1 MDEKKIMKKDP
12 EWISINLGVVICI
25 TCSGI
30 HRQLGTHISK
40 IRSTTLDS
48 WDKELKKLV
57 LALGNK
63 LCNSFLEANLGD
75 ASKPDS
81 ASSRYLPFSSFS
93 PFTTLFLLLPSLL
106 SSFPPFLLPSFP
118 SSLPSFP
125 PSLQPIRIILFS
137 PSF

>member
-1 MDEKKIMKKDP
+1 MKKDP
-12 EWISINLGVVICI
+12 EWISINLGGVICI

-57 LALGNK
+57 LALSNK

-81 ASSRYLPFSSFS
+81 ASSRYLPF
-93 PFTTLFLLLPSLL
+93 PPFLLLLL
-106 SSFPPFLLPSFP
+106 FFSSFPPSLPPFLF
-118 SSLPSFP
+118 PSFP
-125 PSLQPIRIILFS
+125 PSL
-137 PSF
+137 

>member
-1 MDEKKIMKKDP
+1 MKKDP
-12 EWISINLGVVICI
+12 EWISINLGGVICI

-81 ASSRYLPFSSFS
+81 ASSRYLPF
-93 PFTTLFLLLPSLL
+93 PPFLLLLLFFFFFPLSLL